1 MCNNIKYLISLKDI
15 DSNDYY
21 DNEYV
26 KITQKSG
33 YGDLPIEK
41 K

>member
-26 KITQKSG
+26 KITQN
-33 YGDLPIEK
+33 
-41 K
+41 